1 MTAFDPLQRC
11 SSYNQLTNR
20 EIITAKHKACL
31 LCIGVLMCVSRWV
44 TKRQKRVRLEGHKVL
59 NIHLSLMKM
68 RIVQSTQ
75 RTHLIH
81 PSVFCFSALA
91 VTLGSLVFFFF
102 FSPHLSRKEFQTSEA
117 VAWWSLTLR
126 ELCSVTPAT
135 QSLKS
140 PNEKTEKKKKNE
152 RERGGGA
159 VYDIALQWTPEKR
172 KISINFTRGSKSGW
186 VCRDDFIVQSGRLLW
201 RC

>member
-91 VTLGSLVFFFF
+91 VTLGWLVFFFF
-102 FSPHLSRKEFQTSEA
+102 FSPTLAEKNFRLQKHSPDDHWHWESSAQWPLRPRALNLQTRKQ
-117 VAWWSLTLR
+117 
-126 ELCSVTPAT
+126 
-135 QSLKS
+135 K
-140 PNEKTEKKKKNE
+140 KKKKNE